1 MLKLKISK
9 INWKTLDLL
18 ILEKIIIWMAK
29 MIKIEVLKVKKTK
42 ILKDKKFEKM
52 IIKNKLIK

>member
-1 MLKLKISK
+1 
-9 INWKTLDLL
+9 LDLL